1 MIIEEEKK
9 EELTFTQQV
18 QNTDDL
24 ATLASLITQKTD
36 EILAAEHLEQRIAIS
51 IELKLIDARIK
62 AVQIAKQR
70 DQENAD
76 EAEMLAAAGIQ
87 QDDVLSNS
95 ADTEFNGSEIQNE
108 IEETLTE
115 LSGIVTVE
123 RLYGFLD

>member
-9 EELTFTQQV
+9 EELTFAQQV

-70 DQENAD
+70 EQENAD